1 MNSFPCLQET
11 SQYSRIFLFC
21 SEKCRRKSFYQ
32 LGYLICDKKNII
44 VAYNNPH
51 PDLAALQSALEN
63 FNDYSVKICPT
74 EGLKLEDLINFPYFA
89 KSRCKICP
97 YWSVVIGKNSRP
109 VSWYFC
115 LITCDCNTAVTSLLI
130 LFLLF

>member
-44 VAYNNPH
+44 V
-51 PDLAALQSALEN
+51 DEISIDTKC
-63 FNDYSVKICPT
+63 FTCKDKI
-74 EGLKLEDLINFPYFA
+74 K
-89 KSRCKICP
+89 
-97 YWSVVIGKNSRP
+97 
-109 VSWYFC
+109 
-115 LITCDCNTAVTSLLI
+115 
-130 LFLLF
+130 